1 MNPGIQISRENSAIN
16 NGPNKILK
24 CHIWSVSLSFN
35 KNVLVYRS
43 HSIDL
48 DNKKEND
55 IYRVKKK
62 IYFMLTNF
70 ALNFLPLL

>member
-1 MNPGIQISRENSAIN
+1 VNPGIQISRENSAIN

-62 IYFMLTNF
+62 NLFYVNKFCT
-70 ALNFLPLL
+70 